1 MASREISL
9 KEGIISQGKTIKRL
23 KFTKYKK
30 HQKFLVLFL
39 LYLFNSLKTIP
50 LLSFLIII
58 MSSHNHQKLHSKL
71 SAAGLLITL
80 GIIYGDIG
88 TSPLY
93 VMKSIIGERIISAE
107 LILGG
112 LSCVFWTLTLQTT
125 LKYVIII
132 LNADNQGEGGI
143 FSLYSLVKRTKIQWL
158 IVPAI
163 IGGSLLLAEGII
175 TPPISVSSAVEGLLI
190 FKPDIPT
197 IPIVIAILFVLFSIQ
212 QFGAKLVGKF
222 FSPTMLIWFSMLG
235 ILGCLQIFQ
244 NVEVFNAINP
254 YYAYQLLTSDE
265 SGHGFLILGA
275 VFLCTTGAESLYSDM
290 GHCGRKNIRVSWI
303 FVKTTLILNYFG
315 QGAYLLLHQGK
326 TLQELGSSNP
336 NPFYLIM
343 ADWFQPIGI
352 VIATLAAIIASQALI
367 SGSFTLINEAMRLN
381 FWPKVKIN
389 YPTDVKGQLYIP
401 SINWL
406 LFIGCV
412 GIILYFKESKEME
425 HAYGLS
431 IILGMMMTTTLLNFY
446 LILKRVKWYFIA
458 PLITLYTTIELSFL
472 YANITKFF
480 DGGYVTLFVAI
491 VMIFIMSTWFLAKKI
506 SKSYTKVVKIES
518 YKKVLAELSVD
529 LSIPK
534 YATHLVY
541 MTNSTRSDE
550 IEEKVM
556 YSILQKRPKRADI
569 YWFIH
574 VNILGEPYK
583 KEYKV
588 TEIVQDDMYRI
599 DFYLGFR
606 EPTKINLMFKEV
618 IKDMVSKGEMDITSR
633 YESLNKNNILGDFK
647 FVLSEKFLSN
657 DSDLTFFENIV
668 MSAYFFLKK
677 FSLSEEKGFGLDSS
691 SVKVEQF
698 PMVIH
703 APEIINMKRIEHCK
717 DKV

>member
-1 MASREISL
+1 M
-9 KEGIISQGKTIKRL
+9 
-23 KFTKYKK
+23 
-30 HQKFLVLFL
+30 
-39 LYLFNSLKTIP
+39 NSH
-50 LLSFLIII
+50 
-58 MSSHNHQKLHSKL
+58 SHKDLHSKL

-93 VMKSIIGERIISAE
+93 VMNSIIGDSVISKE

-112 LSCVFWTLTLQTT
+112 LSCIFWTLTLQTT
-125 LKYVIII
+125 LKYVIIT
-132 LNADNQGEGGI
+132 LSADNHGEGGI
-143 FSLYSLVKRTKIQWL
+143 FALYALVKRTKIQWL

-163 IGGSLLLAEGII
+163 IGGSALLADGII
-175 TPPISVSSAVEGLLI
+175 TPPISVSSAVEGLRI

-197 IPIVIAILFVLFSIQ
+197 VPIVISILFVLFTIQ
-212 QFGAKLVGKF
+212 QFGTKLVGKF
-222 FSPTMLIWFSMLG
+222 FAPMMLIWFSMLAVLG
-235 ILGCLQIFQ
+235 IIQMGTNL
-244 NVEVFNAINP
+244 EVLNALNP
-254 YYAYQLLTSDE
+254 YYAYNLLTSDVSE
-265 SGHGFLILGA
+265 QGFFILGA
-275 VFLCTTGAESLYSDM
+275 VFLCTTGAEALYSDM
-290 GHCGRKNIRVSWI
+290 GHCGRKNIRLSWA
-303 FVKTTLILNYFG
+303 FVKTTLVLNYFG
-315 QGAYLLLHQGK
+315 QGAYLLLHSGK
-326 TLQELGSSNP
+326 KLSELSANNT

-352 VIATLAAIIASQALI
+352 AVATLAAVIASQALI

-381 FWPKVKIN
+381 FWPKVKIKF
-389 YPTDVKGQLYIP
+389 PTDVKGQLYIP

-406 LFIGCV
+406 LFLGCV
-412 GIILYFKESKEME
+412 GIVWHFQESSKME
-425 HAYGLS
+425 HAYGLA
-431 IILGMMMTTTLLNFY
+431 IILCMIMTTILLNFY

-458 PLITLYTTIELSFL
+458 PLILLYLVIEFSFL
-472 YANITKFF
+472 AANITKFM
-480 DGGYVTLFVAI
+480 DGGFVTLFIAI
-491 VMIFIMSTWFLAKKI
+491 VLIGIMSTWYLAKKI
-506 SKSYTKVVKIES
+506 SKNYTKMVKIDS
-518 YKKVLAELSVD
+518 YKKVLAELSLD

-541 MTNSTRSDE
+541 MTNSNRLDE

-556 YSILQKRPKRADI
+556 YSILQKRPKRADL

-574 VNILGEPYK
+574 VNILSEPYK
-583 KEYKV
+583 KEFKV
-588 TEIVQDDMYRI
+588 SEIIKDDLYRI

-618 IKDMVSKGEMDITSR
+618 LKDMVNKGEVDVTSR

-668 MSAYFFLKK
+668 MNAYFFMKK

-698 PMVIH
+698 PMVLH
-703 APEIINMKRIEHCK
+703 PPEIIDMKRIDSHG
-717 DKV
+717 DH